1 MGISGNNPANTSSL
15 EDQGKQQIN
24 FFVIR
29 FTVKYSDWLVRTAA
43 LKVRDLQFLKVLG
56 SVQLSL
62 RLSRILEQF
71 VTPMLFSG
79 HLKSV
84 LHNPQQQYLL
94 SDII

>member
-1 MGISGNNPANTSSL
+1 MGISGNNPGDRSSL
-15 EDQGKQQIN
+15 QDQSKQQIN
-24 FFVIR
+24 FFAIR
-29 FTVKYSDWLVRTAA
+29 FTVKYFDWLVGTAA

-62 RLSRILEQF
+62 RLCKILEQF
-71 VTPMLFSG
+71 VTFMLFSG

-94 SDII
+94 SNII